1 MLLSELI
8 DILCDCMELYG
19 DLSILQEDS
28 SIDSVV
34 ECGSVKVV
42 EMEDEAFIMLSDK
55 EYKSVQEEK
64 YMN

>member
-19 DLSILQEDS
+19 DLPILQEDS

-55 EYKSVQEEK
+55 EYKNVQVEK
-64 YMN
+64 YLN